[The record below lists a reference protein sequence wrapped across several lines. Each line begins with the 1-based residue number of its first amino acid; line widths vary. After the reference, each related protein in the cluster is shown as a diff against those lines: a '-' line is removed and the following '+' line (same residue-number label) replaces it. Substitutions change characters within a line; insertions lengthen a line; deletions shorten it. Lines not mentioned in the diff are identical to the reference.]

1 LFGKL
6 FKGKEAAS
14 EQEQNSA
21 NNPEALKKNSWGSGL
36 QRTNRG
42 LGQKLRSLLS
52 GKKDLDEEL
61 RDELEMVL
69 IGADV
74 GVETTAYL
82 LDALDQAMRQSD
94 KDLPAAEVL
103 AELLVQLLS
112 TVAVPMRVPTQDRP
126 FVIMVVGVNGVGKT
140 TSIGKIAHRLNAEG
154 KSVILAAG
162 DTFRAAAIDQL
173 QVWGDRNDIPVISQ
187 QPGSDSA
194 SVIYDALQSAKN
206 RDADVLIADTAG
218 RLHNKGHL
226 MAELEKVVRVMQKL
240 DENAPQEIL
249 LVLDASTGQNALNQA
264 REFSKVAPLTGLIIT
279 KLDGTARGGIVLAL
293 AHQMALPVRFIG
305 LGEGIEDLQPFD
317 AASFVEGLLVEN
329 QETATRS

>member
-1 LFGKL
+1 LFGRL
-6 FKGKEAAS
+6 FKGKNKTLD
-14 EQEQNSA
+14 QEQVSVTGVA
-21 NNPEALKKNSWGSGL
+21 DHARNSWGSGL
-36 QRTNRG
+36 HRTNQG

-52 GKKDLDEEL
+52 GRKGLDEDL
-61 RDELEMVL
+61 REELEMVL

-82 LDALDQAMRQSD
+82 LDALGQAMRQSGND
-94 KDLPAAEVL
+94 MPAAEVL
-103 AELLVQLLS
+103 AELLVQILTPVS
-112 TVAVPMRVPTQDRP
+112 IPMYIPEAYKP
-126 FVIMVVGVNGVGKT
+126 YVIMVVGVNGVGKT
-140 TSIGKIAHRLNAEG
+140 TSIGKIAHRLKAEG
-154 KSVILAAG
+154 HSVVLAAG

-173 QVWGDRNDIPVISQ
+173 QVWGERNEIPVISQ

-206 RDADVLIADTAG
+206 SSADVLIADTAG

-226 MAELEKVVRVMQKL
+226 MAELEKVVRVLQKL
-240 DENAPQEIL
+240 DEDAPQETL

-264 REFSKVAPLTGLIIT
+264 REFSKVAPLTGLVIT

-317 AASFVEGLLVEN
+317 AASFVAGLLVDAEDTDI
-329 QETATRS
+329 ES

>member
-1 LFGKL
+1 MFGKL
-6 FKGKEAAS
+6 FKGKDNAS
-14 EQEQNSA
+14 VQEHDSA
-21 NNPEALKKNSWGSGL
+21 NNSETLKKNSWGSGL
-36 QRTNRG
+36 QRTNQG
-42 LGQKLRSLLS
+42 LGQKLRTLLS
-52 GKKDLDEEL
+52 GKKGLDEEL

-82 LDALDQAMRQSD
+82 LDTLGEAMRQSD
-94 KDLPAAEVL
+94 KDMPAAEVL
-103 AELLVQLLS
+103 AELLVQLLVP
-112 TVAVPMRVPTQDRP
+112 VAVPMQISADDKPY
-126 FVIMVVGVNGVGKT
+126 VIMVVGVNGVGKT
-140 TSIGKIAHRLNAEG
+140 TSIGKIAHRLKADG
-154 KSVILAAG
+154 QSVILAAG

-173 QVWGDRNDIPVISQ
+173 QVWGERNDIPVISQ

-218 RLHNKGHL
+218 RLHNKAHL

-240 DENAPQEIL
+240 DEDAPQEIL

-264 REFSKVAPLTGLIIT
+264 REFSKVAPLTGLVIT

-317 AASFVEGLLVEN
+317 ATSFVEGLLVEN
-329 QETATRS
+329 QEAATRS